1 MSAAF
6 KGPFSQISTVRSC
19 YRVME
24 HIMLLGFC
32 ISMRLAPTAYYEEG
46 PHIFE
51 QGEACIYLLMLQGK
65 ITYSVVLVFAE
76 KLEQVMLLFVYNIIT
91 NKRICSV

>member
-1 MSAAF
+1 
-6 KGPFSQISTVRSC
+6 
-19 YRVME
+19 ME